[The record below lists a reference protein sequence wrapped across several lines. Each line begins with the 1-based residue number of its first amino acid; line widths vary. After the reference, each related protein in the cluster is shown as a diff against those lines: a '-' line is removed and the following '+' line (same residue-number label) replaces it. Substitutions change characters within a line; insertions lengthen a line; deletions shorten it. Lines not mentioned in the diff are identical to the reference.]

1 MPGRTADNDGIMAG
15 MRPRPVPGRHRLA
28 ALARL
33 GAVVGAVV
41 AATGVVLVGS
51 APPAAANGSKPPSTN
66 YRSTV
71 TAVPEGV
78 DARVLGGDAYLA
90 VSAEPG
96 AEVEV
101 RGYEGEPY
109 LRIDGDGTV
118 WRNVRSPATY
128 LNEERYGEAD
138 GARPSPG
145 ADSDAQ
151 PEWEQV
157 ADGGQYGWHDHRIHW
172 MSPQPPP
179 KTEDATSAVDVFDWT
194 VPVRVDGREA
204 QIRGELRWLPT
215 DSPLWWLLAAG
226 LVAGGGLWAAR
237 RAPQRT
243 ATIAGAA
250 ASGLAVV
257 VVAVE
262 ASQHVAGRGLPAAWY
277 LGVVALGGLLGI
289 GIALWR
295 GAAPEGVVMLAVL
308 GGGGAM
314 LLRVPALWRPVIPG
328 PWDATLA
335 RGLTTAALAAAVV
348 ALVATVLTP
357 PRPEPAAGADSDS
370 EPGEPGEPDRR

>member
-1 MPGRTADNDGIMAG
+1 MLGRRADDDGMMAG
-15 MRPRPVPGRHRLA
+15 MRPCPVPGQHRLVAVARLA
-28 ALARL
+28 AT
-33 GAVVGAVV
+33 VGAAL
-41 AATGVVLVGS
+41 AATGVVLVVLVGS
-51 APPAAANGSKPPSTN
+51 APPAAANGAGPPSTN

-71 TAVPEGV
+71 TAVPEGI

-90 VSAEPG
+90 ISADPG

-101 RGYEGEPY
+101 RGYDGEPY
-109 LRIDGDGTV
+109 LRIAGDGTV

-128 LNEERYGEAD
+128 LNEERYGEAG
-138 GARPSPG
+138 GARLPPA
-145 ADSDAQ
+145 ADPAAE
-151 PEWEQV
+151 PEWDQV

-179 KTEDATSAVDVFDWT
+179 ATEDATSAVDVFDWT
-194 VPVRVDGREA
+194 VPVRVDGRDA

-215 DSPLWWLLAAG
+215 DSPLGWLGAAG

-243 ATIAGAA
+243 AVMAGAA

-257 VVAVE
+257 VVAAE

-289 GIALWR
+289 GIAVWR
-295 GAAPEGVVMLAVL
+295 GAAPEGVTMLAVL

-314 LLRVPALWRPVIPG
+314 LLRAPALWRPVIPG
-328 PWDATLA
+328 PWDVTLA
-335 RGLTTAALAAAVV
+335 RGVTAAALAAAVI
-348 ALVATVLTP
+348 ALVATVLVP
-357 PRPEPAAGADSDS
+357 PRPERAAAGD
-370 EPGEPGEPDRR
+370 